1 MILDNIRQGEISDMK
16 KIKRNNPEENERSKN
31 HLIIFNARGLC

>member
-16 KIKRNNPEENERSKN
+16 KIKRNNPEENERSKGKEIA
-31 HLIIFNARGLC
+31 LSGYYYK

>member
-1 MILDNIRQGEISDMK
+1 MILDNIRQGEISNIK